1 MPRNTRQ
8 LFFLRPLSLFLT
20 LGAPLS
26 VSAAHAGTVP
36 SITLGDV
43 VIKPYATDQLDIG
56 GFPQT
61 SVPAP
66 GVGIRAARLRNGARI
81 TIHKQFEIGAIWD
94 FGPVPHGPM
103 RLFEGQ
109 FSYLGLKHF
118 VFTAGIFKPSFGL
131 ESMQAQGDTV
141 FIERASIATITRNLA
156 AGIARQAVQI
166 EAHGTRYHVAVAGTA
181 GTAGPDHDGNQ
192 RAIVFRLV
200 GIPIRT
206 RDILFHVGFS
216 GEWVFKA
223 AQSPGQPPAA
233 NFSDFPELNVG
244 LTGKFLDTGRI
255 PLRSAGAFG
264 LEAAAAWKRLLVQG
278 EAYEI
283 EANRRENIGSQ
294 HLHFSGWYAQASYT
308 LIGKPRAWKSRTA
321 AFSAPT
327 CQKNQTTLCDGSGVL
342 EAGVRFSDA
351 NLRSASVD
359 GGHQQTWSANL
370 NWWPTDILRV
380 SLQYENGTI
389 RETHSTE
396 NFQAVLSMLQI
407 KF

>member
-1 MPRNTRQ
+1 MLRNASTPFS
-8 LFFLRPLSLFLT
+8 LLPVCLVLSISSPAFVT
-20 LGAPLS
+20 I
-26 VSAAHAGTVP
+26 AHAGTVP

-56 GFPQT
+56 GLPQT
-61 SVPAP
+61 SVPAS
-66 GVGIRAARLRNGARI
+66 GVGVRAGRLRNGARI

-109 FSYLGLKHF
+109 LSYLGLKHF

-166 EAHGTRYHVAVAGTA
+166 EAHGKRYHVAVAGTA

-200 GIPIRT
+200 GLPIRT

-244 LTGKFLDTGRI
+244 LTGKFLNTGRI

-264 LEAAAAWKRLLVQG
+264 LEAAAAWKRLLVSG

-283 EANRRENIGSQ
+283 AANRRENVGTQ

-308 LIGKPRAWKSRTA
+308 LMGKPRSWKSRTA
-321 AFSAPT
+321 AFAAPT
-327 CQKNQTTLCDGSGVL
+327 CQKNQTTLCNGSGVL
-342 EAGVRFSDA
+342 EAAFRFSDA

-370 NWWPTDILRV
+370 NWWPVDILRV
-380 SLQYENGTI
+380 SLQYENGTV
-389 RETHSTE
+389 REEHATE
-396 NFQAVLSMLQI
+396 TFQAVLSMLQI